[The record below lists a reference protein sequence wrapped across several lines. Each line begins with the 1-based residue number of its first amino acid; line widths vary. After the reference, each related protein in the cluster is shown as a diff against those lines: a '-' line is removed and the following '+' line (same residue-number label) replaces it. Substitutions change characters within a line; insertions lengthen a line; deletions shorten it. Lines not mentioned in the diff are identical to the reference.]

1 MVSVKGVMAIERG
14 TMSVRAREVLLRSQ
28 GHSCAICG
36 ELTEKL
42 VLDHDHSTGQVRG
55 FLCNRCNIKIGYVE
69 RKGGV
74 GTSEEFYNQILDY
87 LHHPPVRRCGLAF
100 LGPLKTLISKEL
112 SAHGEHIYYPKK
124 VREMALQA
132 PDYMEAEEFIDFLGP
147 LEKAAKEGF

>member
-1 MVSVKGVMAIERG
+1 MASTKGVMAIERG
-14 TMSVRAREVLLRSQ
+14 TMSTRSREVLLKRQ
-28 GHSCAICG
+28 GRCCAICG

-74 GTSEEFYNQILDY
+74 DISEEFYNQVLDY
-87 LHHPPVRRCGLAF
+87 LHHPPVRRCRFAF
-100 LGPLKTLISKEL
+100 LEPLKTMVSKDL
-112 SAHGEHIYYPKK
+112 GMHGEHVPYPKK
-124 VREMALQA
+124 LREMVLQA

-147 LEKAAKEGF
+147 LQKAAKEES